1 MPVGKIY
8 PEDFTGRANRHDHA
22 DRLVF
27 HILGTIDEF
36 HGLVRSAVG
45 AGDDLGQAA
54 SHPGVG
60 ETAVTP
66 TPLRGSMPPRARQV
80 TASGNNEGYAKLSL
94 KK

>member
-66 TPLRGSMPPRARQV
+66 TPPPGGDAGWRVSQRGRRGAGR
-80 TASGNNEGYAKLSL
+80 GYRW
-94 KK
+94 